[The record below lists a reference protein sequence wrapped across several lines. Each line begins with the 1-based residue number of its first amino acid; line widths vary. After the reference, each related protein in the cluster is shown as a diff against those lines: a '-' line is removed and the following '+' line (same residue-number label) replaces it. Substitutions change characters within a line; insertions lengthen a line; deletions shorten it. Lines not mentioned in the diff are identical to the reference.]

1 MSRYGYGIADGIGI
15 GFTLGTLHS
24 QLVELINQ
32 IETLSYKH
40 NMIESI
46 NMLAG
51 ERLSGENEEEV
62 NKNLSDIKQ
71 IETFI
76 DHFNE
81 RVINFNENN
90 LKRMSFYYPN
100 LSPLK
105 TIDKEKLLSQLN
117 KRFLKSYKERDSQEL
132 ANEVLDLNI
141 ISIIKESI
149 NPILNFDESVS
160 DLFKDFDIKLSEKY
174 VRGFTEAKIILSVG
188 CSETAV
194 FVVGRT
200 IETLI
205 DDLLINEM
213 KKSNIQEM
221 DLKNTKLESKIGR
234 LKGISVINDKE
245 FHILQRLKFD
255 RNDFGHPFDRDVSF
269 DEAKRIILDALDLA
283 IALENKLT

>member
-1 MSRYGYGIADGIGI
+1 
-15 GFTLGTLHS
+15 
-24 QLVELINQ
+24 
-32 IETLSYKH
+32 
-40 NMIESI
+40 MIESI